1 MTRRWLLALVCV
13 LVAMGLGLVV
23 QRMWLEPAPGA
34 APLPSLDQPATGAQ
48 TTADSA
54 PSVSLTARVGD
65 LEGVVEVYDTRSGVW
80 RNARTGEDIADDAV
94 LRTQRGRVSLHI
106 GDSIEV
112 EVSPFS
118 QFRLKELTNR
128 LSKVRLEQGLVT
140 ANITPSEE
148 SELVMQV
155 LGSDVEAHATD
166 GAFAVLRDQQGHATV
181 AGKRGT
187 VTVQSAGSSVVIRQ
201 GQQSVVAPGE
211 APTAPTT
218 IPGELL
224 IKITQGQH
232 KKLRFRSTRLEGL
245 TSPGAIVTVNG
256 VETSAATGRFSV
268 NVPLNEGSN
277 SITVVSRDALGREKK
292 QVVSG
297 IEVDTSPPAAKGR
310 VQW

>member
-1 MTRRWLLALVCV
+1 MTRRWMLALACVLLA
-13 LVAMGLGLVV
+13 MGMGLVV
-23 QRMWLEPAPGA
+23 QHVWLSP
-34 APLPSLDQPATGAQ
+34 
-48 TTADSA
+48 A
-54 PSVSLTARVGD
+54 PSVVPSADDPAVAAPTKEPSAAISLTALVHQ
-65 LEGVVEVYDTRSGVW
+65 LEGVVEAYDTRSGRW
-80 RNARTGEDIADDAV
+80 RNLSAGEEIADDAV
-94 LRTQRGRVSLHI
+94 LRTQRGRASLHI

-140 ANITPSEE
+140 ANVTPSEE

-155 LGSDVEAHATD
+155 LGSEVEAHAKD
-166 GAFAVLRDQQGHATV
+166 GAFAVLRGSQGHATI

-187 VTVQSAGSSVVIRQ
+187 VTVQSAGSSVVIQQ

-218 IPGELL
+218 IPGDLL
-224 IKITQGQH
+224 IKITQGQN
-232 KKLRFRSTRLEGL
+232 KKLRFRSTRVEGL
-245 TSPGAIVTVNG
+245 TSPGAVVTVNG

-268 NVPLNEGSN
+268 NVPLNEGTN

-292 QVVSG
+292 HVVNG
-297 IEVDTSPPAAKGR
+297 VEVDTSPPTAKGR